1 MLVLGTKF
9 CGFKSHQG
17 YTFLWLIKS
26 MIKKNKPNWEKY
38 LNYKKNYSIISISDG
53 IVKTKGVVPVGV
65 GKLVYFVDPKS
76 INNIV
81 PGIIMSSERTYSII
95 FILGQNFSVTTE
107 HLIVLFYNNRG
118 TQSSKFV
125 SKSDF
130 TIEVK
135 VSKLLGKTLDIFGN
149 TFKNDKTHFL
159 WVPKP
164 LNGVSDRV
172 NVWKPLFTGIKVID
186 SLFPIG
192 LGQRQLIIGDRNTGK
207 TTIAVDTILSQKRTA
222 LKCIYVSI
230 GQKKSAVNRIRTTFE
245 KNEAFY
251 YTSMISADSS
261 DPVALQFLA
270 PYTGCSL
277 GEIFSILG
285 GETLIIYDDLSKH
298 SVAYRQMAL
307 LLRKSP
313 GRDAFPSDIF
323 YLHSNLL
330 ERAGQFYTGSLTAL
344 PIVETLSR
352 DVSAYIP
359 TNIISITDGQIFLD
373 SSYFN
378 KGILPAV
385 HTSLS
390 VSRVG
395 SKSQYPC
402 MSHLTKWVKQIVN
415 EYKELEALSSF
426 ASDLD
431 KHTLEKLKLGIKLN
445 EFLCQM
451 KNQPV
456 NIYDQIILFSLMRMG
471 CLKKLV
477 FLHIVS
483 FVDFYTKWSAEFLSR
498 CQGQLDSYSSFSQH
512 WYFDFSD
519 KEFMEKKN
527 FKIFASYIISL
538 FYKQLKNN

>member
-1 MLVLGTKF
+1 LQLFKRNIHILEKTLEIVLIKKKYGTIKKKRPGVFVLNSEFNITVKLSTVLG
-9 CGFKSHQG
+9 
-17 YTFLWLIKS
+17 
-26 MIKKNKPNWEKY
+26 N
-38 LNYKKNYSIISISDG
+38 
-53 IVKTKGVVPVGV
+53 
-65 GKLVYFVDPKS
+65 
-76 INNIV
+76 
-81 PGIIMSSERTYSII
+81 
-95 FILGQNFSVTTE
+95 
-107 HLIVLFYNNRG
+107 
-118 TQSSKFV
+118 
-125 SKSDF
+125 
-130 TIEVK
+130 
-135 VSKLLGKTLDIFGN
+135 TLDIFSN
-149 TFKNDKTHFL
+149 TFKNGKNHFL
-159 WVPKP
+159 KLPKP

-172 NVWKPLFTGIKVID
+172 NVWKPLITGIKVID
-186 SLFPIG
+186 SLFPVG

-207 TTIAVDTILSQKRTA
+207 TSIAVDAILAQKRTT

-230 GQKKSAVNRIRTTFE
+230 GQKKSAVNRIRATFE

-277 GEIFSILG
+277 GEIFSMLG
-285 GETLIIYDDLSKH
+285 GDTLIVYDDLSKH

-378 KGILPAV
+378 KAILPAV

-402 MSHLTKWVKQIVN
+402 VSHLTKWIKQIVN
-415 EYKELEALSSF
+415 EYKDLEALSSF

-431 KHTLEKLKLGIKLN
+431 KRTVEKLKLGKKLTT
-445 EFLCQM
+445 FLCQV
-451 KNQPV
+451 KNQPLSL
-456 NIYDQIILFSLMRMG
+456 YDEIILFSLMRMG
-471 CLKKLV
+471 CLKKLGYGEV
-477 FLHIVS
+477 TRFGS
-483 FVDFYTKWSAEFLSR
+483 FYVKWSAEFLNR
-498 CQGQLDSYSSFSQH
+498 HQKQLKPYNSFNNN

-519 KEFMEKKN
+519 KRFMEKEN
-527 FKIFASYIISL
+527 FRLFMSYLLAL
-538 FYKQLKNN
+538 FYKNLF